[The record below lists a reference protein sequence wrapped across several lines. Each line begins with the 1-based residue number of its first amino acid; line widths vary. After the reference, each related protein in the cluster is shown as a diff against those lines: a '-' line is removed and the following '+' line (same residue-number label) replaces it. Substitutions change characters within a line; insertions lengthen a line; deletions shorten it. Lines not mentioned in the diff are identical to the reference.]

1 MRVGGRAGSEAA
13 RSRER
18 GTYELKSEHTCVV
31 GNVDSTV
38 TGKKE
43 KKRREERE
51 RRVDVDWDGETRDR
65 EELNRGRGTNLISE
79 AEGVKGGQR
88 DAESEWADTGQASPP
103 GPLQC
108 SVCARASGCPG
119 LAGNSATT
127 AVVPR

>member
-31 GNVDSTV
+31 GNVYSTV

-43 KKRREERE
+43 KEEKRGRE

-65 EELNRGRGTNLISE
+65 EELNRGRGRNLISE
-79 AEGVKGGQR
+79 AEGGEG
-88 DAESEWADTGQASPP
+88 WAA
-103 GPLQC
+103 
-108 SVCARASGCPG
+108 GCR
-119 LAGNSATT
+119 
-127 AVVPR
+127 V